1 MSPLLLGEWLYKLFM
16 HQACVYETKSQY
28 MKSHSILT
36 EVVAKLYADE
46 LITQQL
52 KEAIESYQVKIT
64 TKEHFLAYYI
74 RRTIS
79 MSYDAMTTSPVESM
93 NNHTKHKAKVW
104 SCIMF
109 FLYNFYFNNSNYLIV
124 IVLIFQAST
133 QHKTSKSL
141 LMINSTNKSRFSQL
155 DYREKRELQNSVL
168 ASKLRQKDLYTR
180 KSVYIINELFD
191 KRLHEKCVRTHHEA
205 WIVWN
210 FSKYKEPYFRSDTL
224 YLKDQFP
231 VFPTVYRV
239 FVKRNANQSFLSC
252 SCLHYDRCGIPC
264 SHVLAITNELEDLMI
279 KVEHWKVYGVYF
291 GIENSPLS
299 EAMMKCTS
307 IQSFNEGYGTPISN
321 DCLERS
327 LQIPTERYSVDTYFN
342 RIYTIIMLTIMQTN
356 FNVHIHSNMDEC
368 YPHLM
373 LGTSISDYKLALM
386 VLQNK
391 NTWTLKELQARISS
405 CDAEEKCGDIN
416 EIGDTVCFESEEDHM
431 TSCALD
437 FEEETM
443 TPCALDF
450 EEETRSHLTRF
461 DKQSKLFLSP
471 QAKQLHRD
479 LNANSVEKICMPT
492 TDSLIKSR
500 KNMVEN
506 IDYVKTYCD
515 VENNPRIAT
524 IWADME
530 RYIETKQNE
539 ARDILGEE
547 MRFEQRGQNEQIV
560 MSGITLKKKKPDL
573 RLKGLSG

>member
-1 MSPLLLGEWLYKLFM
+1 MFPLLLGEWLYKLFM

-28 MKSHSILT
+28 IKSHYILT
-36 EVVAKLYADE
+36 EVVAKLYADG

-104 SCIMF
+104 SCIIF
-109 FLYNFYFNNSNYLIV
+109 FLYNFYFNNSNYRIV

-133 QHKTSKSL
+133 KHKTSKSL
-141 LMINSTNKSRFSQL
+141 LMINSTNQSRFSQL
-155 DYREKRELQNSVL
+155 NFRENRELQNSVL

-180 KSVYIINELFD
+180 KSVYIVNELFD

-205 WIVWN
+205 WMVWN

-224 YLKDQFP
+224 SLKDQFP

-264 SHVLAITNELEDLMI
+264 SHVLAITNELEDSMVKL
-279 KVEHWKVYGVYF
+279 EHWKVYGVYF

-299 EAMMKCTS
+299 EAMMKSTS
-307 IQSFNEGYGTPISN
+307 VQSFNEGYGTPISN
-321 DCLERS
+321 ECLVRC
-327 LQIPTERYSVDTYFN
+327 LQSPTERYSNDTCLN
-342 RIYTIIMLTIMQTN
+342 RIYTILMLTN
-356 FNVHIHSNMDEC
+356 FNVHIHSNMDVC

-373 LGTSISDYKLALM
+373 LGTSDSDYKLALM
-386 VLQNK
+386 VLQDK
-391 NTWTLKELQARISS
+391 NTWTLKELQARIFS
-405 CDAEEKCGDIN
+405 CDAEENSGDIN
-416 EIGDTVCFESEEDHM
+416 DIGDTVCFVSGEDP
-431 TSCALD
+431 
-437 FEEETM
+437 M

-450 EEETRSHLTRF
+450 EEDTRSHLTRF

-479 LNANSVEKICMPT
+479 LNAYSVEKFCMPT
-492 TDSLIKSR
+492 
-500 KNMVEN
+500 M
-506 IDYVKTYCD
+506 
-515 VENNPRIAT
+515 
-524 IWADME
+524 
-530 RYIETKQNE
+530 
-539 ARDILGEE
+539 IL
-547 MRFEQRGQNEQIV
+547 
-560 MSGITLKKKKPDL
+560 
-573 RLKGLSG
+573 